1 VEERENWRRRL
12 FIHLP
17 YPHLLKHWDEVER
30 EDFNLEICFFPEDL
44 ELLKE
49 ERARRR
55 LITLLSSRR
64 FTVHAPYEGIF
75 PASNDPGER
84 KRAFEIFRLLLER
97 IADLRPEVIVFH
109 PYYRRGGEGL
119 ALDEWLKR
127 SEEFWGRMATEVAE
141 CGARIALENIYEEEP
156 EPLRLLLDR
165 LPEEEVGLCF
175 DTGHFNAF
183 SRASLSQW
191 INAFGKRIFE
201 LHLHDNHGASD
212 EHLGMG
218 RGTFPFDEL
227 FLLLKENAS
236 SPFLTIEGKDEE
248 AIRQSLEFLS
258 RKRQILP

>member
-1 VEERENWRRRL
+1 MEERESWRRRL

-44 ELLKE
+44 GLLRE
-49 ERARRR
+49 EEARRR
-55 LITLLSSRR
+55 LIT
-64 FTVHAPYEGIF
+64 
-75 PASNDPGER
+75 
-84 KRAFEIFRLLLER
+84 
-97 IADLRPEVIVFH
+97 
-109 PYYRRGGEGL
+109 
-119 ALDEWLKR
+119 DEWLKR

-212 EHLGMG
+212 EHLGIG